1 LPARCAVTYIA
12 PAAFHPTHTLP
23 PPPPPPPQ
31 NLTHPTQA
39 LVYFASH
46 FLPLAQTL
54 SERAGVTTLHLA
66 TDTSSPTA
74 LRMLYTLTPGIS
86 ATPHYGLALASV
98 VPLPQGVLQTAT
110 HVARELQR
118 MQERRGQGVE
128 GEGDD
133 VVKVARRRRL
143 VLELREKLVQAR
155 GGALRGGDLG
165 AWLGA
170 LGRGFVVRMG
180 EIEGAIEG
188 EDGVQGGFLGVEDL
202 QGGSGSG
209 SGRVRGV
216 GSRMATADGS
226 GDMLRTPC

>member
-1 LPARCAVTYIA
+1 
-12 PAAFHPTHTLP
+12 
-23 PPPPPPPQ
+23 
-31 NLTHPTQA
+31 
-39 LVYFASH
+39 
-46 FLPLAQTL
+46 
-54 SERAGVTTLHLA
+54 
-66 TDTSSPTA
+66 
-74 LRMLYTLTPGIS
+74 MLYTLTPGIS

-110 HVARELQR
+110 HVARELQS

-133 VVKVARRRRL
+133 VVVARRRRL
-143 VLELREKLVQAR
+143 VLELRERLVQAR

-165 AWLGA
+165 VWLGT

-180 EIEGAIEG
+180 EIEG
-188 EDGVQGGFLGVEDL
+188 EDGVQEGFLGADGL

>member
-1 LPARCAVTYIA
+1 
-12 PAAFHPTHTLP
+12 
-23 PPPPPPPQ
+23 
-31 NLTHPTQA
+31 
-39 LVYFASH
+39 
-46 FLPLAQTL
+46 
-54 SERAGVTTLHLA
+54 
-66 TDTSSPTA
+66 
-74 LRMLYTLTPGIS
+74 MLYTLTPGIS

-165 AWLGA
+165 VWLGA

-180 EIEGAIEG
+180 EIEG
-188 EDGVQGGFLGVEDL
+188 EDGVQGGFLGVEGL
-202 QGGSGSG
+202 QNGSG